1 MRRVLLVILFVLVG
15 FTPALAE
22 VLIEGSSGGEIGS
35 FLDFFSVLRQS
46 GERVVI
52 DGPCYSAC
60 TLVLSTIPRDRICVT
75 RRAVLGF
82 HAARLV
88 DQDGGEYPAG
98 RVTRLM
104 AATYP
109 LPIRKW
115 IRRHGGLTHVPIFLS
130 GHELAAIYP
139 RCG

>member
-35 FLDFFSVLRQS
+35 FLDFFSVLRHS

-88 DQDGGEYPAG
+88 DQDGGEYPG
-98 RVTRLM
+98 RPRN
-104 AATYP
+104 AFYG
-109 LPIRKW
+109 RD
-115 IRRHGGLTHVPIFLS
+115 LS
-130 GHELAAIYP
+130 LADPQVDQAP
-139 RCG
+139 WRPDAHPDLSQWT